1 MNAEVSPYHVEDVG
15 RVILQLQNELKNIR
29 QNIGDADTV
38 DEVDI
43 VLERAESD
51 LRAKAEVVLNGM
63 INNSVRTLPTLAK
76 KPVVR
81 RSIPAAPSIPPL
93 TGVRGKLDQARQIEL
108 LLDPHNQ
115 FSKEYLAARFGLQLN
130 DVNAPP
136 PMKSASMTN
145 GKISKHKTTKPR
157 DVLPKMLRI
166 DPKADRPA
174 VADSELEYGIAN
186 LLNRGFIT
194 EGEVANTL
202 SHGTALM
209 SNSAAPIHEFKEQHE
224 RTSTYM
230 SPIGFNMTTLKLDMQ
245 TRRKIPGQIAPA
257 NNQTAQLTTQDLGY
271 DGPVAAKRSV
281 TPGVTLPEPTA
292 KELREEK
299 RKAKE
304 GARKNEQK
312 ELRQSV
318 DKIRGYNEL
327 LDTYSLHQFL
337 IRYGKTLD
345 TTPEFVSFQR
355 KNRENWGAILGVI
368 GALEKLLTK
377 YFVPMAYID
386 GAVVVKIAADELL
399 VEPTIEELLSCIANC
414 EQVSSLL
421 ELPGQRFKGQNSQVT
436 AATCIQSQFR
446 MHCKRGDYQNWQHR
460 STAASTIQIY
470 FRGHLQRKDAVARL
484 EQHREEQEQVWEE
497 LNRNFRS
504 GWEGMKGKRR
514 VAIHIPSMSY
524 EEHCRKGIT
533 HLGIRQNMQIAARLC
548 ALADPLVDVLYV
560 SPYELTDD
568 VRGYYEKLLEVG
580 GGGGTVQDPSTR
592 FRVIVPENKERFPR
606 HFSLSSLLLYSPVAL
621 ARVRRFLKG
630 KDAYIVPGSVGPEDK
645 LLALLLHV
653 PLMGPPPDASA
664 LYSTKSGAKRLFSA
678 ADVNI
683 PVGAHDIYDVDE
695 LVATLVKLICTNLD
709 VSRWIIRVD
718 DDTDGRGVALLDVDL
733 LECVGQLRA
742 ERLRLGGTDGHYWTR
757 PEVQEAARIRL
768 EEEIRDGQIARK
780 VTLPNKSL
788 YKNWSQFSKAF
799 VRVGGVVEAAP
810 ADIRGYPTMS
820 MFIEPSG
827 VVHPVSTHEMM
838 YQHPHTSVGSIF
850 PQYSIPYDALKG
862 ASAAIGQILV
872 TKGIFG
878 YVSVNYTAFYDS
890 FHGAMRLWGTDIT
903 LGLTNTAASFVMF
916 NFILGGRFDSNSG
929 EYHLQP
935 NDNVLLE
942 DDSIM
947 DDGSGTLVVRDEGE
961 EGGAA
966 AEAQAAST
974 KNVVDKSKGK
984 GTRRHY
990 VVHDYIYHPNLSS
1003 LQYSTFFN
1011 LCRLQ
1016 GVSFDLKQKCGT
1028 AFMLVDSLAAG
1039 VLGMMSVA
1047 ETRFEALR
1055 GMSQTF
1061 EFMQEQ
1067 VGTRSIPSEF
1077 HEEVGNF
1084 QGCLQVSRAF
1094 KKEAVQQRE
1103 AAAAAIKRRTKK
1115 TSKIERSDAIE

>member
-15 RVILQLQNELKNIR
+15 RVILQLQNELKSIR

-38 DEVDI
+38 DEVDM

-76 KPVVR
+76 KPAVR
-81 RSIPAAPSIPPL
+81 RSVPVAPAIPAL

-136 PMKSASMTN
+136 PTKGASRTT
-145 GKISKHKTTKPR
+145 GKLAKEKTTKAR
-157 DVLPKMLRI
+157 DVLPKVLRI

-174 VADSELEYGIAN
+174 VAESEMEYGIAS

-194 EGEVANTL
+194 ENEVANAL
-202 SHGTALM
+202 GRGTALM
-209 SNSAAPIHEFKEQHE
+209 SNSAAPIHEYKEQHE

-230 SPIGFNMTTLKLDMQ
+230 SPIGFNMTTLKLDMK
-245 TRRKIPGQIAPA
+245 TRRKVPGQGVSMG
-257 NNQTAQLTTQDLGY
+257 NNQTPQLTTQDFEY
-271 DGPVAAKRSV
+271 AGPLAAKRSA
-281 TPGVTLPEPTA
+281 TPAAMELTA

-304 GARKNEQK
+304 GARMNEQK

-355 KNRENWGAILGVI
+355 KNKENWGAILGVI

-399 VEPTIEELLSCIANC
+399 VEPSIEELLSCIANC

-436 AATCIQSQFR
+436 AATCVQSQWR
-446 MHCKRGDYQNWQHR
+446 MHCKRGDFQDWQHR
-460 STAASTIQIY
+460 SAAASTIQIY

-504 GWEGMKGKRR
+504 GWEGMKGRRR

-548 ALADPLVDVLYV
+548 ALADPMVDVLYV

-592 FRVIVPENKERFPR
+592 FRVIVPENKDRFPR

-621 ARVRRFLKG
+621 HRAKRFLKG
-630 KDAYIVPGSVGPEDK
+630 KDAYIVPGTVGPEDK
-645 LLALLLHV
+645 LLALLLNV

-788 YKNWSQFSKAF
+788 YKNWAQFSTAF
-799 VRVGGVVEAAP
+799 IRVGGVVEAAP

-838 YQHPHTSVGSIF
+838 FQHPHTAVGSIF

-862 ASAAIGQILV
+862 ASAAIGQVLV

-916 NFILGGRFDSNSG
+916 NFILGGRFDTNNG

-935 NDNVLLE
+935 DDKLLE
-942 DDSIM
+942 EDSIM
-947 DDGSGTLVVRDEGE
+947 DDGSGTLVVRGDD
-961 EGGAA
+961 GGAG
-966 AEAQAAST
+966 EAQLDRST
-974 KNVVDKSKGK
+974 RNIVDKAKGK
-984 GTRRHY
+984 GTRRHF
-990 VVHDYIYHPNLSS
+990 VCHDYIYHPNLSS

-1039 VLGMMSVA
+1039 VLGMISVA

-1055 GMSQTF
+1055 CMSQTF

-1103 AAAAAIKRRTKK
+1103 AAAAVIKGKAKK
-1115 TSKIERSDAIE
+1115 GVKNERSDAIE